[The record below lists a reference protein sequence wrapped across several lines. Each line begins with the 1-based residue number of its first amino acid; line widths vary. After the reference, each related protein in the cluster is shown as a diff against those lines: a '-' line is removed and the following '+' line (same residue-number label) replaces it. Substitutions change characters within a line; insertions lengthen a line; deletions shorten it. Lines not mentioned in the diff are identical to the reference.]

1 VIVGKTTTPEFGQ
14 WPITES
20 TACGVTRN
28 PWSLEHTPG
37 GSSGGSAAAVAAG
50 LVPGALGSDGLGS
63 VRIPAA
69 WTHLV
74 GIKPQR
80 GRISTWPDPD
90 SFHGLTCIGPLA
102 RTVLDAAL
110 LLDAA
115 SGNHDRDVHKPPP
128 PPEPFA
134 TVAERAD
141 PGRRLRIALSVRIPF
156 SLLRA
161 RLDPEV
167 RAAVERL
174 ATALSSL
181 GHDVAP
187 AEPLYGLVGTS
198 VVPRSTVALRDW
210 VGRVPDPELLD
221 SRTRENAEM
230 ARIFGGPLLR
240 VARALEKPF
249 SIQVGAIFRRYD
261 VVLAPTTAQPPLP
274 VGSIDGLTGWQTDK
288 VMIAA
293 CPYAW
298 PWNVLGWPV
307 VNVPAGLTSDALPVG
322 AQLIGPANSEPLLI
336 ALAAQLEAQERWQE
350 RRPPHRPGHD
360 PSAGLCDSCDHQQ
373 VVRNTR
379 GSVFSLCRRSR
390 SEPERFPRYPRLPVT
405 TCDGYELRTT
415 AAGAD

>member
-1 VIVGKTTTPEFGQ
+1 MSSP
-14 WPITES
+14 
-20 TACGVTRN
+20 ACGATRN
-28 PWSLEHTPG
+28 PWGLEHTPG

-80 GRISTWPDPD
+80 GRISTWPDPE

-102 RTVLDAAL
+102 RTVVDAAL

-115 SGNHDRDVHKPPP
+115 SGNHERDAHKPPP
-128 PPEPFA
+128 PPEPFTTA
-134 TVAERAD
+134 AERAD
-141 PGRRLRIALSVRIPF
+141 PGRRLRIALSLKIPF
-156 SLLRA
+156 SLLPA

-167 RAAVERL
+167 RSAIERL
-174 ATALSSL
+174 AAALSSL
-181 GHDVAP
+181 GHDVEP
-187 AEPLYGLVGTS
+187 ADPLYGLVGTS

-210 VGRVPDPELLD
+210 VGRVQSPELLD
-221 SRTRENAEM
+221 PRTRENARM
-230 ARIFGGPLLR
+230 ARIFGPLLP

-261 VVLAPTTAQPPLP
+261 VVLTPTTAQPPLP
-274 VGSIDGLTGWQTDK
+274 VGSIDGLTSWQTDK

-298 PWNVLGWPV
+298 PWNVLGWPAV
-307 VNVPAGLTSDALPVG
+307 GVPAGLTSEALPLG
-322 AQLIGPANSEPLLI
+322 AQLIGPANSESLLI

-350 RRPPHRPGHD
+350 RRPPHRPESA
-360 PSAGLCDSCDHQQ
+360 PSAGLCDACSHQQ

-390 SEPERFPRYPRLPVT
+390 SEPERFARYPRLPVT
-405 TCDGYELRTT
+405 ACDGYEVRPT